1 MEVTIT
7 ARHFQLDP
15 SLREYLEAEIAGL
28 AKFSERIL
36 EVHVILEQ
44 EKYRQTAEIVV
55 HLPRA
60 HRVRAR
66 EEGKDMRLAFDEA
79 VGKLE
84 IQIKRYKG
92 KSVENRRRVKGNG
105 A

>member
-15 SLREYLEAEIAGL
+15 SLREYLEAEIGGL
-28 AKFSERIL
+28 TKFFERIL

-44 EKYRQTAEIVV
+44 EKYRQMAEIVV
-55 HLPRA
+55 HLPKA

-66 EEGKDMRLAFDEA
+66 EEGKNMRLAFDAA
-79 VGKLE
+79 VAKVE
-84 IQIKRYKG
+84 TQIKRYKEKFQERKRHPRG
-92 KSVENRRRVKGNG
+92 DD

>member
-15 SLREYLEAEIAGL
+15 SLREYLEGEIAGL
-28 AKFSERIL
+28 TKYFERIL

-66 EEGKDMRLAFDEA
+66 EEGKDMRLVFDAA
-79 VGKLE
+79 VVKLE
-84 IQIKRYKG
+84 TQIKRYKG
-92 KSVENRRRVKGNG
+92 KSVENKRRVKANG

>member
-28 AKFSERIL
+28 TRFFERIL

-44 EKYRQTAEIVV
+44 EGYRQAAEIVV
-55 HLPRA
+55 HLPRT
-60 HRVRAR
+60 HRIRAQG
-66 EEGKDMRLAFDEA
+66 EGKDMRLAFDAA
-79 VGKLE
+79 VEKLE
-84 IQIKRYKG
+84 TQIKRYKE
-92 KSVENRRRVKGNG
+92 KFRENKRHRKEEDE
-105 A
+105 

>member
-28 AKFSERIL
+28 TKFFERIL

-44 EKYRQTAEIVV
+44 EKYRQVAEIVV
-55 HLPRA
+55 HLPKA

-66 EEGKDMRLAFDEA
+66 EEDKNMRLAFDAA
-79 VGKLE
+79 VAKLE
-84 IQIKRYKG
+84 TQIKRYKEKFQERKRHPRG
-92 KSVENRRRVKGNG
+92 DEV
-105 A
+105 